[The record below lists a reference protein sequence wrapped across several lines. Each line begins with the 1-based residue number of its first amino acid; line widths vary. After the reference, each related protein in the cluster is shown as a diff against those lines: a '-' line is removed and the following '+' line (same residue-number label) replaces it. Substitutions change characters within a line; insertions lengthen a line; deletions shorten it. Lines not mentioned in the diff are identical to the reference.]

1 MQNVVDVILLAG
13 EVLLTSGAEIHRV
26 EETIERMGRA
36 AGFVEVEVYATPTG
50 LFISLYSAQG
60 QVFSRV
66 RRIRRV
72 SNHLEKIACVNALS
86 RAYSSGVL
94 STAELREALGRL
106 TEPETGPPW
115 SVLLASGLGCAA
127 FAVIFGG
134 SPPDACFAG
143 IMGFLVTVLQS
154 LLSRHPVPLVV
165 NAALGGAV
173 AALGSLFG
181 QSVFALD
188 GAKVIMGAV
197 MVLVPG
203 VTMTTALRDMLSG
216 ELVSGVS
223 RGAEALAVA
232 VAVAAGVAGVL
243 SLGVL

>member
-1 MQNVVDVILLAG
+1 M
-13 EVLLTSGAEIHRV
+13 
-26 EETIERMGRA
+26 
-36 AGFVEVEVYATPTG
+36 
-50 LFISLYSAQG
+50 
-60 QVFSRV
+60 
-66 RRIRRV
+66 
-72 SNHLEKIACVNALS
+72 
-86 RAYSSGVL
+86 
-94 STAELREALGRL
+94 
-106 TEPETGPPW
+106 
-115 SVLLASGLGCAA
+115 
-127 FAVIFGG
+127 
-134 SPPDACFAG
+134 
-143 IMGFLVTVLQS
+143 
-154 LLSRHPVPLVV
+154 
-165 NAALGGAV
+165 AALGG
-173 AALGSLFG
+173 LFG